1 MEIRGSWVAGRKPPP
16 VPPRTVA
23 GVPKS
28 RVFRT
33 PISIPSKIYPFSPE
47 KSKKEGFFVPPFS
60 PIPTPKV
67 VSGDGLS
74 RPVLVKS
81 TEAKVSAFCRFGAR
95 WPGRPWDEAW
105 ASRPRR
111 SGVEA
116 GTRV

>member
-1 MEIRGSWVAGRKPPP
+1 MKSPFSLSPS
-16 VPPRTVA
+16 
-23 GVPKS
+23 GVPQNPA
-28 RVFRT
+28 RNRRQFHRGRW
-33 PISIPSKIYPFSPE
+33 PGPE

-81 TEAKVSAFCRFGAR
+81 TEAKVSAFCHFGAR

-105 ASRPRR
+105 ALRPRR